1 MNLRVPIF
9 LPIFLLFRFNRC
21 LRSKDGGETRQRL
34 WDARV
39 APRGSSCN
47 HDDCSHFA
55 CDEVER
61 VVEPLAA
68 RWPMSGR
75 IPASAYY
82 RRSVVYDWCGWM
94 DELWSAKTDDRL

>member
-1 MNLRVPIF
+1 MGEKR
-9 LPIFLLFRFNRC
+9 
-21 LRSKDGGETRQRL
+21 DGVCGMHVLHREGAAATTMIVRIL
-34 WDARV
+34 
-39 APRGSSCN
+39 
-47 HDDCSHFA
+47 